1 MAKIKKPTTKIVLR
15 KDKKLANGKHPVMLR
30 ITFNRKPKY
39 YALKGDQGTI
49 TCEEKKWNSS
59 IGRFNRN
66 KEFNHFL
73 DQYELRAKEVLREL
87 ESIDF
92 TFVAFENKYFR
103 RYDRQKVIS
112 YFDHLIE
119 KLTEEGRLGSANSYK
134 DTRNRITEF
143 KPDIHFQD
151 LDYHFLERFE
161 KYLLAKGNSI
171 NSIGIYMRTLRA
183 VFNKAIAEDLVKEEL
198 YPFKKYKIKTGNAT
212 KRALTKA
219 DMLKIIRYKT
229 EKGSSQWH
237 SLNLFTFSYLTRG
250 MNLKDMALLTW
261 KKNIVGDKIV
271 YVRAKTTNTK
281 KTLDPHIIKIEP
293 EIDKILRRYPKKS
306 DYVFP
311 ILEPGLT
318 ESTIRHRVKNMLKK
332 ISADITE
339 IAKDLK
345 IECAN
350 QITHYWARHTYAT
363 TLKRS
368 GISTAVISEALGH
381 ASEATTKAYLDKFEQ
396 SEIDSTYQHLI

>member
-1 MAKIKKPTTKIVLR
+1 LR
-15 KDKKLANGKHPVMLR
+15 RGKTLANGNSPIYLR
-30 ITFNRKPKY
+30 LTFNRKPKY

-49 TCEEKKWNSS
+49 TCEEKKWNSN
-59 IGRFNRN
+59 IGRFNRS
-66 KEFNHFL
+66 KEFNQFL

-92 TFVAFENKYFR
+92 TFVAFENKYFT

-134 DTRNRITEF
+134 DTRNRIREF
-143 KPDIHFQD
+143 KSDIHFQD
-151 LDYHFLERFE
+151 LDYKFLERFE

-183 VFNKAIAEDLVKEEL
+183 AYNKAIVEDLVKEEL

-212 KRALTKA
+212 KRALSKA
-219 DMLKIIRYKT
+219 DMLKIIRYKAK
-229 EKGSSQWH
+229 KGSSQWH

-271 YVRAKTTNTK
+271 YVRAKTSNTK
-281 KTLDPHIIKIEP
+281 KSLDPHIIKIEP
-293 EIDKILRRYPKKS
+293 EIDKILKRYPKKS
-306 DYVFP
+306 DFVFP

-318 ESTIRHRVKNMLKK
+318 DSMIRHRIKNMLKK

-339 IAKDLK
+339 IATELK
-345 IECAN
+345 IECAD

-368 GISTAVISEALGH
+368 GISTAIISEALGH
-381 ASEATTKAYLDKFEQ
+381 SSEATTKAYLDKFEQ
-396 SEIDSTYQHLI
+396 SEIDDTFKHLI